1 LAIYRVLILYRWNL
15 LDYRPAQAFNAHE
28 ENKAH
33 QRTGGRMYTDN
44 PLRVAGPDELPS
56 DNLSRSESMADP
68 DDSIFDSFATIASL
82 AADMEA
88 LAATPEQPS
97 IFELARQRDRDE
109 KLAAAMALVMK
120 TSRAFK

>member
-1 LAIYRVLILYRWNL
+1 
-15 LDYRPAQAFNAHE
+15 
-28 ENKAH
+28 
-33 QRTGGRMYTDN
+33 MYTDN

-82 AADMEA
+82 ASEMEA
-88 LAATPEQPS
+88 IAAVPEQPS